1 MDKDILSGSHTVN
14 ISQRKSINISG
25 VKKIENFDNLHFIL
39 ETTMG
44 FMVIKGEELEL
55 IKLDTLAGNVS
66 IKGTINSVEYVLE
79 NKKRKNSW
87 YNHIKITQNKGVLS
101 LMIITQEL
109 TNIANKILKDS
120 V

>member
-1 MDKDILSGSHTVN
+1 MDKDTVGINNYNHSLSLLE
-14 ISQRKSINISG
+14 RKTLVITG
-25 VKKIENFDNLHFIL
+25 VKKIENFDNLHFLL

-79 NKKRKNSW
+79 NKK
-87 YNHIKITQNKGVLS
+87 NK
-101 LMIITQEL
+101 EE
-109 TNIANKILKDS
+109 S
-120 V
+120 VFTRLFK